1 MKTNFEPVRYFDDG
15 VLGSVGSGAAA
26 GASLGSIVPG
36 FGTVVGGLVGAG
48 VGLISGLSQ
57 KKKANALLKNNQYPN
72 AVVPQAEM
80 QNKTMAENQALGGL
94 PSVTYQNAMKD
105 IDRQRNQAIAGNQ
118 DRRSGMQGIAATQ
131 QNADDA
137 TQNLNSQDAVQRIQN
152 QRTLYGV
159 NSQVG
164 AYQDKAA
171 DWNQRNKY
179 NQNYAYGMSLLGQG
193 NQNII
198 SGIDSGV
205 AGIMRSG
212 ALNNIRIGGGGGQ
225 PQGQPF
231 QSDPNASNPNLIPL
245 AGNGYQAPDVAGSLQ

>member
-1 MKTNFEPVRYFDDG
+1 MKTNFEPVRYLDDG
-15 VLGSVGSGAAA
+15 VLSSVGSGAAA
-26 GASLGSIVPG
+26 GASLGSVVPG
-36 FGTVVGGLVGAG
+36 FGTLVGGLVGAG
-48 VGLISGLSQ
+48 VGLFSGLSQ
-57 KKKANALLKNNQYPN
+57 KKKANALLKGNQYPT
-72 AVVPQAEM
+72 ATVPEAELQNQA
-80 QNKTMAENQALGGL
+80 MAKNQALGGL
-94 PSVTYQNAMKD
+94 PSVTYQNMMKD
-105 IDRQRNQAIAGNQ
+105 IERQKNQAIAGQQ
-118 DRRSGMQGIAATQ
+118 DRRSAEQTIAATQ

-137 TQNLNSQDAVQRIQN
+137 NQNVNSQDAIQRIQN

-193 NQNII
+193 NQNVI

-212 ALNNIRIGGGGGQ
+212 ALNGINISGRKRTPYDPSGGDPNYYG
-225 PQGQPF
+225 
-231 QSDPNASNPNLIPL
+231 SDPLGPGPAAQDPYNLP
-245 AGNGYQAPDVAGSLQ
+245 GNS